1 MGSALAVSM
10 HTARSPTPAPA
21 VISIHVHLR
30 GGRRRM
36 PRSCQQLSILTHRRC
51 CASSA
56 FPRASSEN
64 QNHLRTYMVGADAP
78 HICTR
83 APSPGDAACASERCA
98 APTNPRRE
106 PIAVS
111 THAGT
116 PAGKVPSKCTYIDR
130 RTRGARRRRTSS
142 GPQRCAAA
150 AARMCVTAC
159 DAEYLV
165 CTYIDG
171 SARPPSPSPGGL
183 TPLRSMQNKAVS
195 FHQH

>member
-1 MGSALAVSM
+1 MWASLAVSM
-10 HTARSPTPAPA
+10 RTARLPSYSREIAHTPLMSVIAA
-21 VISIHVHLR
+21 VRPVYSLARALR
-30 GGRRRM
+30 IRIT
-36 PRSCQQLSILTHRRC
+36 CVLTWYIDVD
-51 CASSA
+51 
-56 FPRASSEN
+56 
-64 QNHLRTYMVGADAP
+64 TP

-83 APSPGDAACASERCA
+83 ARRRPGTQPARASA

-116 PAGKVPSKCTYIDR
+116 SAGKVPSKCTYIDR

-150 AARMCVTAC
+150 TTRTCVTAC

-183 TPLRSMQNKAVS
+183 TPLRSMQNKAV
-195 FHQH
+195 

>member
-1 MGSALAVSM
+1 MLIRR
-10 HTARSPTPAPA
+10 TYARA
-21 VISIHVHLR
+21 
-30 GGRRRM
+30 RRR
-36 PRSCQQLSILTHRRC
+36 PGTQP
-51 CASSA
+51 A
-56 FPRASSEN
+56 RAS
-64 QNHLRTYMVGADAP
+64 
-78 HICTR
+78 
-83 APSPGDAACASERCA
+83 A

-150 AARMCVTAC
+150 TTRTCVTAC

-171 SARPPSPSPGGL
+171 SARPPSPSPGGSPRFAPCR
-183 TPLRSMQNKAVS
+183 TKPFHFISTYTAGKYSIPPRAARSAAARRMRIPAAPTHAPK
-195 FHQH
+195 

>member
-1 MGSALAVSM
+1 MRR
-10 HTARSPTPAPA
+10 TYARA
-21 VISIHVHLR
+21 
-30 GGRRRM
+30 RRR
-36 PRSCQQLSILTHRRC
+36 PGTQP
-51 CASSA
+51 A
-56 FPRASSEN
+56 RAS
-64 QNHLRTYMVGADAP
+64 
-78 HICTR
+78 
-83 APSPGDAACASERCA
+83 A

-150 AARMCVTAC
+150 TTRTCVTAC

-171 SARPPSPSPGGL
+171 SARPPSPSPGGSPRFAPCRTKPFHFISTDIQLANTPFHHAQRAALPHAACESLPRPPTRLSTCMVAPNMSTNSIL
-183 TPLRSMQNKAVS
+183 TRMLRTP
-195 FHQH
+195 